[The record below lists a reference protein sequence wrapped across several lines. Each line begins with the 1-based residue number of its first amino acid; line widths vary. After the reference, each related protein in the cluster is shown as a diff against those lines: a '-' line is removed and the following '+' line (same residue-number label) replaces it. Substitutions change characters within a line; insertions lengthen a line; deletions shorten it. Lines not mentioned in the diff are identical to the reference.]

1 MFSQNHLERK
11 TEKCALHRKAAS
23 FRKTRET
30 EQQVITFMQIRE
42 STCLFFPYSNLLL
55 QYG

>member
-30 EQQVITFMQIRE
+30 ATGDHMHA
-42 STCLFFPYSNLLL
+42 N
-55 QYG
+55 